1 MEPHR
6 RLDLSFIPC
15 KPSIVDEFN
24 MNESNCTIA
33 NNSTE
38 SYNDKLDEIKEY
50 IGKGP
55 NLNILVN
62 RQGL

>member
-24 MNESNCTIA
+24 MNESNCTIT

-38 SYNDKLDEIKEY
+38 SYSDKLDEIKEY

-62 RQGL
+62 RQSL